1 MSHVRKQIR
10 DQFVSRLA
18 SAVTLV
24 SSRVYATRVYPL
36 TEAKLPAIT
45 VSVTSESSGIMTMG
59 ATMGSKSRSLDRS
72 VDIAVSIYEKATAT
86 LDSAIDAIAV
96 QVEEAIGADYTLGGI
111 AKQSVLV
118 STSIDFSGETEKPV
132 GIATLTFSV
141 RYVTSFTDVETA
153 R

>member
-59 ATMGSKSRSLDRS
+59 ATMGSKSLDRS

-111 AKQSVLV
+111 AKESVLV

>member
-10 DQFVSRLA
+10 DQFVTLLTSG
-18 SAVTLV
+18 VTLV

-36 TEAKLPAIT
+36 TQAKLPAIT
-45 VSVTSESSGIMTMG
+45 VTIGSESSGLMTMG
-59 ATMGSKSRSLDRS
+59 ATMGSKSLDRT
-72 VDIAVSIYEKATAT
+72 VDISVSIYENATAS

-96 QVEEAIGADYTLGGI
+96 QIEEAIGADFTLGGI
-111 AKQSVLV
+111 AKESVLT
-118 STSIDFSGETEKPV
+118 STSIDFSGETEQPV

-141 RYVTSFTDVETA
+141 RYVTSLTDVETA

>member
-10 DQFVSRLA
+10 DQFVTLLTA
-18 SAVTLV
+18 GVTLV

-36 TEAKLPAIT
+36 TQAKLPAIT
-45 VSVTSESSGIMTMG
+45 VTIGSESSGLMTMG
-59 ATMGSKSRSLDRS
+59 ATMGSKSLDRT
-72 VDIAVSIYEKATAT
+72 VEIAVSVYENATAS

-96 QVEEAIGADYTLGGI
+96 QIEEAIGADFTLGGI
-111 AKQSVLV
+111 AKESVLT
-118 STSIDFSGETEKPV
+118 STSIDFSGETEQPV

-141 RYVTSFTDVETA
+141 RYVTSLTDVETA

>member
-10 DQFVSRLA
+10 DQFVTLLTA
-18 SAVTLV
+18 GVTLV

-36 TEAKLPAIT
+36 TQAKLPAIT
-45 VSVTSESSGIMTMG
+45 VTIGSESSGLMTMG
-59 ATMGSKSRSLDRS
+59 ATMGSKSMDRT
-72 VDIAVSIYEKATAT
+72 VDIAVSVYENATAS

-96 QVEEAIGADYTLGGI
+96 QIEEAIGADFTLGGI
-111 AKQSVLV
+111 AKESVLT
-118 STSIDFSGETEKPV
+118 STSIDFSGETEQPV

-141 RYVTSFTDVETA
+141 RYVTSLTDVETA

>member
-10 DQFVSRLA
+10 DQFVTLLTA
-18 SAVTLV
+18 GVTLV

-36 TEAKLPAIT
+36 TQAKLPAIT
-45 VSVTSESSGIMTMG
+45 VTIGSESSGLMTMG
-59 ATMGSKSRSLDRS
+59 ATMGSKSLDRT
-72 VDIAVSIYEKATAT
+72 VEIAVSVYENATAS

-96 QVEEAIGADYTLGGI
+96 QIEQAIGADFTLGGI
-111 AKQSVLV
+111 AKESVLT
-118 STSIDFSGETEKPV
+118 STSIDFSGETEQPV

-141 RYVTSFTDVETA
+141 RYVTSLTDVETA

>member
-10 DQFVSRLA
+10 DQFVTLLTA
-18 SAVTLV
+18 GVTLV

-36 TEAKLPAIT
+36 TQAKLPAIT
-45 VSVTSESSGIMTMG
+45 VTIGSESSGLMTMG
-59 ATMGSKSRSLDRS
+59 AMMGSKSLDRT
-72 VDIAVSIYEKATAT
+72 VDIAVSVYENATAS

-96 QVEEAIGADYTLGGI
+96 QIEEAIGADFTLGGI
-111 AKQSVLV
+111 AKESVLT
-118 STSIDFSGETEKPV
+118 STSIDFSGETEQPV

-141 RYVTSFTDVETA
+141 RYVTSLTDVETA

>member
-10 DQFVSRLA
+10 DQFVTLLTA
-18 SAVTLV
+18 GVTLV

-36 TEAKLPAIT
+36 TQAKLPAIT
-45 VSVTSESSGIMTMG
+45 VTIGSESSALMTMG
-59 ATMGSKSRSLDRS
+59 ATMGSKSLDRT
-72 VDIAVSIYEKATAT
+72 VDIAVSVYENATAS

-96 QVEEAIGADYTLGGI
+96 QIEEAIGADFTLGGI
-111 AKQSVLV
+111 AKESVLT
-118 STSIDFSGETEKPV
+118 STSIDFSGETEQPV

-141 RYVTSFTDVETA
+141 RYVTSLTDVETA

>member
-10 DQFVSRLA
+10 DQFVSVLTA
-18 SAVTLV
+18 GVTLV

-36 TEAKLPAIT
+36 TQAKLPAIT
-45 VSVTSESSGIMTMG
+45 VTIGSESSGLMTMG
-59 ATMGSKSRSLDRS
+59 ATMGSKSMDRT
-72 VDIAVSIYEKATAT
+72 VEIAVSVYENATAS

-96 QVEEAIGADYTLGGI
+96 QIEEAIGADFTLGGI
-111 AKQSVLV
+111 AKESVLT
-118 STSIDFSGETEKPV
+118 STSIDFSGETEQPV

-141 RYVTSFTDVETA
+141 RYVTSLTDVETA

>member
-10 DQFVSRLA
+10 DQFVTLLTA
-18 SAVTLV
+18 GVTLV

-36 TEAKLPAIT
+36 TQAKLPAIT
-45 VSVTSESSGIMTMG
+45 VTIGSESSGLMTMG
-59 ATMGSKSRSLDRS
+59 ATMGSKSLDRTVEIS
-72 VDIAVSIYEKATAT
+72 VSVYENATAS

-96 QVEEAIGADYTLGGI
+96 QIEEAIGADFTLGGI
-111 AKQSVLV
+111 AKESVLT
-118 STSIDFSGETEKPV
+118 STSIDFSGETEQPV

-141 RYVTSFTDVETA
+141 RYVTSLTDVETA

>member
-10 DQFVSRLA
+10 DQFVSVLTA
-18 SAVTLV
+18 GVTLV

-36 TEAKLPAIT
+36 TQAKLPAIT
-45 VSVTSESSGIMTMG
+45 VTIGSESSGLMTMG
-59 ATMGSKSRSLDRS
+59 ATMGSKSLDRT
-72 VDIAVSIYEKATAT
+72 VDIAVSVYENATAS

-96 QVEEAIGADYTLGGI
+96 QIEEAIGADFTLGGI
-111 AKQSVLV
+111 AKESVLT
-118 STSIDFSGETEKPV
+118 STSIDFSGETEQPV

-141 RYVTSFTDVETA
+141 RYVTSLTDVETA